1 MKFPD
6 LSSESLMRPQ
16 EGRPG
21 DETGKWRTMHFSPE
35 HGKGTAFH
43 YTDAH
48 GLLGM
53 LTTDQMWATASLAL
67 NDTSEVEY
75 GEQLIKKLWANA
87 DKSGIP
93 ETCVEFT
100 DLALDFKFKEF
111 AADGLFVISASLDGD
126 LLSQWRNYAGN
137 DGFAVGIDMESPLSV
152 VRPLGSPP
160 PDSPPTTE
168 PNSAGMVM
176 VFDARTPPS
185 HLFVVPQWSL
195 VTYNESKQYEQA
207 TAVLS
212 DTVHA
217 TPGPDS
223 AADPRANW
231 GGSLMSARSLLLTA
245 AALMKH
251 PAFIDE
257 REVRFLSSKAYVGD
271 VEEYRVRG
279 GRLVPYVPVSSN
291 QGANQWSTDFSAKL
305 PIKSVT
311 YGPGSDLRGLTVA
324 AALLDR
330 RGYPGVQIDRSTIP
344 VAIN

>member
-1 MKFPD
+1 
-6 LSSESLMRPQ
+6 
-16 EGRPG
+16 
-21 DETGKWRTMHFSPE
+21 MHFSPE
-35 HGKGTAFH
+35 HGEGTAYH
-43 YTDAH
+43 YTDAY

-53 LTTDQMWATASLAL
+53 LTTDQLWATASLAL

-75 GEQLIKKLWANA
+75 GEQLIKKLWADA
-87 DKSGIP
+87 EKSRIP

-137 DGFAVGIDMESPLSV
+137 DGFAVGIDMETPLSV
-152 VRPLGSPP
+152 VRPLGSSPS
-160 PDSPPTTE
+160 DSPPTTE
-168 PNSAGMVM
+168 PNSAGMVR
-176 VFDARTPPS
+176 VFDPMTPPS

-195 VTYNESKQYEQA
+195 VTYDESKQYEQA

-212 DTVHA
+212 DTIHT
-217 TPGPDS
+217 TPGPDT
-223 AADPRANW
+223 AEELRANW
-231 GGSLMSARSLLLTA
+231 GSSLMVARSFLLTA

-257 REVRFLSSKAYVGD
+257 REVRFLSSKAYLGD

-291 QGANQWSTDFSAKL
+291 EGSNKWATDFSAKL
-305 PIKSVT
+305 PIKSVR
-311 YGPGSDLRGLTVA
+311 YGPGSDLRGLKVA

-330 RGYPGVQIDRSTIP
+330 RGYTGVQIDRSTIP
-344 VAIN
+344 VATN